1 MANIFVPKI
10 MVPTV
15 YDVDSNFLKKH
26 NIKGIIYDVD
36 NTLVGFKIRV
46 PDEKLISYIEG
57 LKNEGFKLFI
67 ISNNKKE
74 RVDEFNKPLGL
85 SYIFRGMKPLWFSFF
100 SAAKKMG
107 LKRKEI
113 VVVGDQIFT
122 DVLGGNISSMLT
134 VMVDPIDL
142 KETFLFKLK
151 RFLEKPFVKI
161 YQRRNNK

>member
-46 PDEKLISYIEG
+46 PDEKLISHIEG

-74 RVDEFNKPLGL
+74 RVDEFNKSLGL

>member
-1 MANIFVPKI
+1 MANLFVPKI

-15 YDVDSNFLKKH
+15 YDVDSEFLKKH
-26 NIKGIIYDVD
+26 NMKGIIYDVD
-36 NTLVGFKIRV
+36 NTLVGFKIKV
-46 PDEKLISYIEG
+46 PDERLISHIQD

-74 RVDEFNKPLGL
+74 RVEKFNKTLGL
-85 SYIFRGMKPLWFSFF
+85 SYISRGMKPLPFSFF

-107 LKRKEI
+107 LKRKEV

-122 DVLGGNISSMLT
+122 DVFGGNISSMLT

-151 RFLEKPFVKI
+151 RKLEKPFVEM
-161 YQRRNNK
+161 YQKEKNK

>member
-1 MANIFVPKI
+1 MTNIFVPKI

-46 PDEKLISYIEG
+46 PDKKLISHIEG